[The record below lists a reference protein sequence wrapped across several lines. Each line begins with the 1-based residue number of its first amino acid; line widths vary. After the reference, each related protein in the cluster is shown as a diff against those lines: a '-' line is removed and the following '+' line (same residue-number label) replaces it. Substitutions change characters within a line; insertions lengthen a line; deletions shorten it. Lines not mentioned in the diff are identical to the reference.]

1 MSASFTSLIAA
12 TLAFVLGHFVLSAAP
27 VRATLTGMLRRTG
40 FLVAYALY
48 AITTFVWMNIAFAHA
63 PFEDLWG
70 DPGWA
75 RWFAVGVM
83 PLASVLLAA
92 GTLTANPSAV
102 GFEKLM
108 AANRPPMGIQKVTR
122 HPILWAIALWAA
134 LHLAANGDLASVI
147 FFGGMLSLSL
157 AGMGHMEARKRAEP
171 GDAWTRFADGSSFI
185 PFAGIIQGRI
195 RVRPG
200 EIGWSRIAAG
210 LILYL
215 VLLFGHRIVIDVPL
229 LPQLAGYN

>member
-12 TLAFVLGHFVLSAAP
+12 ALAFVLGHFVLSAAP
-27 VRATLTGMLRRTG
+27 IRAALTGALGRTG
-40 FLVAYALY
+40 FLVAYSLY
-48 AITTFVWMNIAFAHA
+48 AIATFVWMNIAFTRA

-75 RWFAVGVM
+75 RWLAVGVM
-83 PLASVLLAA
+83 PLASVLFVA
-92 GTLTANPSAV
+92 GILTANPSAV

-122 HPILWAIALWAA
+122 HPIQWAIALWAA
-134 LHLAANGDLASVI
+134 LHVIANGDLASVI
-147 FFGGMLSLSL
+147 FFGGILVLSM
-157 AGMGHMEARKRAEP
+157 AGMLHMEARKRAEP
-171 GDAWTRFADGSSFI
+171 GDGWTSFAERSSFI
-185 PFAGIIQGRI
+185 PFAAILRG
-195 RVRPG
+195 RVRVSPS

-215 VLLFGHRIVIDVPL
+215 VFLFGHRVAIDVPL
-229 LPQLAGYN
+229 LPQVAG